1 VSAINTLNLTT
12 SSLPKEH
19 AAKRPVLKCGDMFA
33 LFDPGGSFHSGLQ
46 DEEGLYFDGTR
57 FLSRKYIQVNG
68 LPLSM
73 MGTQVRSDGEEL
85 FVTYGNISDTIP
97 GLLEHSLSITERMFL
112 SGESC
117 YAEIVVTNFSST
129 VVALSLSIHLDADY
143 ADIYEVR
150 GMRRKARGTIQ
161 KPQVSAEEI
170 VLSYVGLDQEMRSTQ
185 ISFFPS
191 PSQLGHESAEFRLSL
206 AAGENTAIQIITTCR
221 RSRRAS
227 SVRQSYSEAHAGLGI
242 IVESTRSSSCSI
254 RTSNTQFNA
263 WWNRS
268 MWDLQ
273 LLTTSVLTGKYPYAG
288 VPWFNTPFGRDGL
301 ITGFETLWIAPELS
315 RGVLAYLASTQA
327 TNVDPEQDA
336 EPGKILH
343 EIRSGE
349 MAALHEMPFG
359 RYYGTVDAPPL
370 FVFLAGA
377 YLRRSGDLAFIRSIW
392 TSLTAALQWMS
403 TYGDPDGDGF
413 LEYESHCAGGLI
425 HQAWKDSDDAIFHAN
440 GDSASGALAICEVQ
454 GYCYAAYR
462 AGAEI
467 ASSLG
472 FEEDAGRWNRKANE
486 LQIAFNRHFWC
497 DALGTYGIA
506 LDGRKSL
513 CCVSAS
519 NAGQLLFSGIVP
531 PDRAVLVARNL
542 MAPPS
547 FSGWGVRTLS
557 SDNIRFNPMSYHNG
571 TIWPHD
577 NAIVSYGLSRCGLK
591 EQANRIFQ
599 GIFDAALQFDL
610 QRLPELFC
618 GFVRE
623 HGYGPV
629 PYPVACSPQAWAAG
643 AASLLLQS
651 SLGIEVDGVRSRI
664 IFHRPTLPE
673 FLREVGI
680 TGLPMGDTKI
690 DIVVRGEGSHVTVGA
705 EGNSDVQ
712 IIVNS

>member
-1 VSAINTLNLTT
+1 VSATITPNLTT
-12 SSLPKEH
+12 PSLPEAH
-19 AAKRPVLKCGDMFA
+19 ATKRPVLKCGDMFA
-33 LFDPGGSFHSGLQ
+33 LFDPAGSFRSGLQ
-46 DEEGLYFDGTR
+46 NEEGLYFDGTR
-57 FLSRKYIQVNG
+57 FLSRKYLQVNG

-85 FVTYGNISDTIP
+85 FVTYGNISDAIP

-112 SGESC
+112 SDESC

-129 VVALSLSIHLDADY
+129 VAALSLSIHLDADY

-150 GMRRKARGTIQ
+150 GMRRKTRGATQ
-161 KPQVSAEEI
+161 KPQVSADEI

-185 ISFFPS
+185 ISFSPP
-191 PSQLGHESAEFRLSL
+191 PSQLSHESAEFKLSL
-206 AAGENTAIQIITTCR
+206 VARESRAIQIITTCR
-221 RSRRAS
+221 RSGRAS
-227 SVRQSYSEAHAGLGI
+227 SVRQSYSKAHAGLGVI
-242 IVESTRSSSCSI
+242 IESTRASSCSI
-254 RTSNTQFNA
+254 HTSNTQFDA

-273 LLTTSVLTGKYPYAG
+273 LLCTSVPTGKYPYAG

-327 TNVDPEQDA
+327 TSVDPEQDA
-336 EPGKILH
+336 EPGKVLH

-377 YLRRSGDLAFIRSIW
+377 YLRRSGDLVFIRSIW
-392 TSLTAALQWMS
+392 TSLNAALQWMS

-440 GDSASGALAICEVQ
+440 GDFTSGALAICEVQ

-472 FEEDAGRWNRKANE
+472 FEEDAHRWNRKADE

-506 LDGRKSL
+506 LDGRRSL
-513 CCVSAS
+513 CCINAS

-531 PDRAVLVARNL
+531 PDRAVLVAQNL
-542 MAPPS
+542 MAPSS

-577 NAIVSYGLSRCGLK
+577 NAIISYGLNRCGLK

-599 GIFDAALQFDL
+599 GIFDAALRFDL

-618 GFVRE
+618 GFARE
-623 HGYGPV
+623 DGYGPV

-651 SLGIEVDGVRSRI
+651 SLGIEVDGVHSRI
-664 IFHRPTLPE
+664 VFHRPTLPE
-673 FLREVGI
+673 FLREVRI
-680 TGLPMGDTKI
+680 TGLPMRDTKI
-690 DIVVRGEGSHVTVGA
+690 DVVVHGEGDHVTVGA